1 MLEVKMVISEIKR
14 ALVVLAGAFLAAIA
28 LNFFLIEANIYSSG
42 FTGAAQMISS
52 IFSDFLSIE
61 IDVGIILF
69 VLNIPVA
76 ILAWLKLGRSFTIYS
91 IISIIL
97 MTLFLETV
105 PIIRLAD
112 DILLNAVFGGV
123 ISGAGIGIT
132 LKWGASTG
140 GMDIIA
146 LILSKAKDRPIGV
159 YFLILNGLIILL
171 AGLIYDPE
179 KALYTLVTLYVT
191 TRVIDGIHTR
201 HQKLTAMIITSKGK
215 ELAEAIHSKL
225 VRGITNVP
233 AKGVFTNE
241 SRDMLV
247 IVITRYEL
255 FDLKKIVQEV
265 DEKAFTNI
273 VQTTDVVGF
282 FRKEDEKV

>member
-1 MLEVKMVISEIKR
+1 MVISEIKR

-61 IDVGIILF
+61 IGVGIILF

>member
-1 MLEVKMVISEIKR
+1 MVISEIKR

-61 IDVGIILF
+61 IGVGIILF

-112 DILLNAVFGGV
+112 DILLNAVFDGV

>member
-1 MLEVKMVISEIKR
+1 MVISEIKR

-61 IDVGIILF
+61 IGVGIILF

-112 DILLNAVFGGV
+112 DILLNAVFDGV

-265 DEKAFTNI
+265 DEK
-273 VQTTDVVGF
+273 V
-282 FRKEDEKV
+282 